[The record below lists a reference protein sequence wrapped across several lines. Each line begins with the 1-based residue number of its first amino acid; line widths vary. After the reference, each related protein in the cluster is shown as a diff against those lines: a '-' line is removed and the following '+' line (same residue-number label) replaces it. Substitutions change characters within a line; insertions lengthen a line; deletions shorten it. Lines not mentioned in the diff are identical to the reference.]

1 MFAVSTYIPAPLPH
15 GPVLVTRYA
24 PTAEAAAAI
33 APTDPFGFFTPEVR
47 EVDAPTAFAPLRPW
61 APPPIDPSAWRAA
74 LAAPPALSATF
85 RSAKKSRRRDWVV
98 DADTF

>member
-24 PTAEAAAAI
+24 PTAEEAQRL
-33 APTDPFGFFTPEVR
+33 APTDPFGFFTPEIR
-47 EVDAPTAFAPLRPW
+47 EVDAPTAFEPLRPW
-61 APPPIDPSAWRAA
+61 APPPVSPEAWMHAMSV
-74 LAAPPALSATF
+74 PVALSATF

-98 DADTF
+98 DPDTF